1 MQFSAHIFI
10 TISHQ
15 HNTTSNMKE
24 HLIFVLKY
32 ITIGLALGFLYVLFV
47 GQTPSQN
54 NHQNNNQLVFSY
66 APAIDKIT
74 PSVVSIFTQSNE
86 LVPNVNPGISPAQPF
101 VTKNFLGSG
110 VIVSANGHIITN
122 KHVIKDATHIVVYL
136 WNNEAYEAS
145 IVGKDTLTDLAAI
158 KINAENLT
166 PAEFTDSELLNTG
179 DVVLAIGNPFGL
191 NQSASLGIVSATGRR
206 GLTDSQLE
214 NFIQTDAAINQ
225 GNSGGALINPMG
237 QVVGINTASY
247 NQFGA
252 EGINFAIP
260 SNNTLQIINSIIEFG
275 EVLRGWLGIYFLQPQ
290 GHMIYGVPKPKEGIV
305 VSKVA
310 AGSSA
315 AKQNIKTYDVITH
328 MNDKPVNTFNEYR
341 QLLLSHTVGDVVKLR
356 GYNKAGDFAKS
367 LVVELPPSLN

>member
-1 MQFSAHIFI
+1 
-10 TISHQ
+10 
-15 HNTTSNMKE
+15 MKE
-24 HLIFVLKY
+24 HIVFVLKY
-32 ITIGLALGFLYVLFV
+32 ITIGLALGFLYVLFFSQKSPQNHAAV
-47 GQTPSQN
+47 TGQPA
-54 NHQNNNQLVFSY
+54 FSY

-86 LVPNVNPGISPAQPF
+86 LVPNMNPGISPAQPF
-101 VTKNFLGSG
+101 LTRNFLGSG

-122 KHVIKDATHIVVYL
+122 KHVVEGANRVVVYL
-136 WNNEAYEAS
+136 WNNEAYEAT
-145 IVGKDTLTDLAAI
+145 ILGKDNLTDLAAI
-158 KINAENLT
+158 KIDADQLI
-166 PAEFTDSELLNTG
+166 PAEFTDSELVNTG

-191 NQSASLGIVSATGRR
+191 NQSVSLGIVSATGRQ

-225 GNSGGALINPMG
+225 GNSGGALINPLG

-260 SNNTLQIINSIIEFG
+260 SNNTLQIINSLIEFG
-275 EVLRGWLGIYFLQPQ
+275 EVRRGWLGISFYQPQ
-290 GHMIYGVPKPKEGIV
+290 GHMLYGVPKPKQGIV

-315 AKQNIKTYDVITH
+315 AKQNIKPYDVITH
-328 MNDKPVNTFNEYR
+328 VNDKQVNTFNEYR
-341 QLLLSHTVGDVVKLR
+341 QQLLSYTVGEEVSLR
-356 GYNKAGDFAKS
+356 GYDRDGDFTKS
-367 LVVELPPSLN
+367 LVIEWPTSLN